1 MKMYLVIAFGK
12 YASCPFCNIDVFEN
26 IDIAKTWADKLYEKY
41 LHSYFDA
48 NDTTYIRDNHY
59 HITNGTYIKNS
70 PVEKMFN
77 FVLIKTFITFAV

>member
-12 YASCPFCNIDVFEN
+12 YSSFPFCNIDVFEN

-48 NDTTYIRDNHY
+48 NDTTYIRGSHY
-59 HITNGTYIKNS
+59 HITNGTSYVTID
-70 PVEKMFN
+70 VTEKD
-77 FVLIKTFITFAV
+77 VYKKLPRKKYV